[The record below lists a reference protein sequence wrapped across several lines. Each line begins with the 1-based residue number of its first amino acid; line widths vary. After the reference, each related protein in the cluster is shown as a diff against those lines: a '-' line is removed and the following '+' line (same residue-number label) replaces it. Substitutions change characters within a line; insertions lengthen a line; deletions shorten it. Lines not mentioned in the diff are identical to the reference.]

1 VSTTNI
7 YRVLY
12 HFEWGGKKA
21 SQDYQDYVSAAAND
35 YESIKAVLA
44 NNSRVQGGS
53 KLVIDAV
60 TATPSGASNILT

>member
-1 VSTTNI
+1 MSTTNI

-21 SQDYQDYVSAAAND
+21 SQDYQDYISAAAND
-35 YESIKAVLA
+35 FETLKAVLSS
-44 NNSRVQGGS
+44 NSRLQGGS

-60 TATPSGASNILT
+60 TATPSGASNVLA